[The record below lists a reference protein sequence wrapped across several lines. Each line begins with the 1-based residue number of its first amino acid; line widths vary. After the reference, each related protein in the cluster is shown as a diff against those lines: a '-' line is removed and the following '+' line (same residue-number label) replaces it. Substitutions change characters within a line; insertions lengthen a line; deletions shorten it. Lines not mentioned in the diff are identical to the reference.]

1 MTIDP
6 RAALND
12 LAHSL
17 DADSETNNPSV
28 DNEARSI
35 SEDGS
40 NKDKSGATE
49 TVVGGSTPPAEAGST
64 EGAGAASA
72 EGAGA
77 ASAEGAGAA
86 SAEGA
91 GAASAEGA
99 GAASAEGAEAA
110 SAEGAGA
117 ASAEQSKDGNT
128 SSTGGPEDPCRIVSL
143 LPSQLSLQIGEVG
156 KLTITI
162 DPVQTKD
169 TVIPITV
176 DQPDLVKIS
185 PTVSI
190 PAGKTDQTF
199 YIERLKEGHL
209 SVTAK
214 LNRSVGQATVNIAPA
229 MLLTYSPWYR
239 KWGKTNI
246 PLSSN
251 KTVRNI
257 QCASDSL
264 LGSFLILLI
273 LFLAAYFT
281 LQYTDHQATLPIVLL
296 FGALGSFISQ
306 QRRLKEMSDED
317 FELFNFSTIYKWLSP
332 VGGAVLAGILYLMFI
347 GDLLAGDIFPS
358 FLAPKTEG
366 KPPVNGIKVIFEIGS
381 PIPGDYAKLLFWSF
395 VAGYS
400 ERFVTDILGR
410 FETQA
415 AQPSQPLVSNEQKP
429 GKVE

>member
-17 DADSETNNPSV
+17 RSDSEKHDPSV
-28 DNEARSI
+28 ANDAHPVSKE
-35 SEDGS
+35 GS
-40 NKDKSGATE
+40 N
-49 TVVGGSTPPAEAGST
+49 
-64 EGAGAASA
+64 A
-72 EGAGA
+72 EGSVSG
-77 ASAEGAGAA
+77 
-86 SAEGA
+86 
-91 GAASAEGA
+91 
-99 GAASAEGAEAA
+99 
-110 SAEGAGA
+110 
-117 ASAEQSKDGNT
+117 T
-128 SSTGGPEDPCRIVSL
+128 LRIVSL
-143 LPSQLSLQIGEVG
+143 LPSELALKIGEVE
-156 KLTITI
+156 KFTITI

-169 TVIPITV
+169 TEIPITV
-176 DQPDLVKIS
+176 DPPDLVKIS
-185 PTVSI
+185 ATVRIPT
-190 PAGKTDQTF
+190 GKTDQTF
-199 YIERLKEGHL
+199 YIERIKAGDL
-209 SVTAK
+209 SVAAK
-214 LNRSVGQATVNIAPA
+214 LNGSMGQATVNMGPI
-229 MLLTYSPWYR
+229 MLLTYRPWYR
-239 KWGKTNI
+239 MWGRKNI

-273 LFLAAYFT
+273 LFLAAYLA

-306 QRRLKEMSDED
+306 QRRLKEFSDED

-358 FLAPKTEG
+358 FLAPQTDQG
-366 KPPVNGIKVIFEIGS
+366 KPRVSGIKVIFEIGS

-410 FETQA
+410 FETHA
-415 AQPSQPLVSNEQKP
+415 SGEKLGKADTLSQLPQQERKENA
-429 GKVE
+429 